1 MRLAPDAA
9 ARHVQIGVLPTGS
22 NNEFVSNHSVYT
34 DRLLVSLPQ
43 RCQSLHRKLMKT
55 ALAIV
60 KSGRT
65 KQVDVLEIQPSL
77 SPKPR
82 YALVCEPCWIPLS
95 VQSAVGCGVM
105 SGLVLS
111 QSYTHYEFL
120 WLGAAV
126 DTHLDFRSV
135 ACFVFA
141 ADVQEYGSALARS
154 TGVC

>member
-1 MRLAPDAA
+1 MVLLQEVVLFPLVDAQSVQVVTSIMRLAPDAA

-22 NNEFVSNHSVYT
+22 NNVFFSNHSVYT

-43 RCQSLHRKLMKT
+43 RCQSSHRKLMKT

-82 YALVCEPCWIPLS
+82 Y
-95 VQSAVGCGVM
+95 GM
-105 SGLVLS
+105 
-111 QSYTHYEFL
+111 
-120 WLGAAV
+120 
-126 DTHLDFRSV
+126 
-135 ACFVFA
+135 
-141 ADVQEYGSALARS
+141 
-154 TGVC
+154 